1 MMQRRGLRNLL
12 SVTLLLAAAKP
23 TAVWAGAA
31 SPSAAAARTTT
42 AATASEAQA
51 SEESADALI
60 ARANQLFMEQRL
72 GAAADV
78 LVKAYAVA
86 PKSIFL
92 FNIAQA
98 YRKAD
103 RVDDALIYYQRFID
117 VAPKHPLAAE
127 ARGLLSTLR
136 LLQSERSHAQ
146 RTQTELA
153 AAQERAAQELTEAR
167 ARYEEAQRKEQQ
179 LRAELSTVQ
188 KPFYKRP
195 WFWGI
200 VGGAAGAA
208 AIIGGVVGGVIA
220 NRPPQTEGGFI
231 TITFP

>member
-12 SVTLLLAAAKP
+12 SATLLLAAAKP
-23 TAVWAGAA
+23 TAVWAGSASA
-31 SPSAAAARTTT
+31 SPTAARTTA

-136 LLQSERSHAQ
+136 LLQTERSHAQ

-167 ARYEEAQRKEQQ
+167 TRYEEAQRKEQQ

-220 NRPPQTEGGFI
+220 NRPPQPEGGFI

>member
-1 MMQRRGLRNLL
+1 MMQRRGLRHLL
-12 SVTLLLAAAKP
+12 GVTLLLVAAKP
-23 TAVWAGAA
+23 TVVWAGAA
-31 SPSAAAARTTT
+31 GASAAAARTTT
-42 AATASEAQA
+42 AAAASEAQA
-51 SEESADALI
+51 GEESADALI

-78 LVKAYAVA
+78 LVKAYAAA
-86 PKSIFL
+86 PKSIYL

-103 RVDDALIYYQRFID
+103 RVEDALTYYQRFVD

-136 LLQSERSHAQ
+136 LLQTERSHAQ

-153 AAQERAAQELTEAR
+153 AAQERAAQELAEAR

-179 LRAELSTVQ
+179 LRTELSTVQ

-220 NRPPQTEGGFI
+220 NRPPQPEGGFI